1 MYQQQQQ
8 QDQEHI
14 IPTIRLCL
22 IGEQG
27 FGLSINKLSRATG
40 GQREVLCQNLNKVS
54 NHGGGGGGWVQRQ
67 RHFFPE
73 AQHHYEHGGGHEG
86 HLIDKT

>member
-1 MYQQQQQ
+1 MLFKMSIQISFMEQQQQQQQQ

-54 NHGGGGGGWVQRQ
+54 NHPVIPTVIQS
-67 RHFFPE
+67 
-73 AQHHYEHGGGHEG
+73 
-86 HLIDKT
+86 